1 MQALL
6 PIEQYDSL
14 LAEKQKKLTAL
25 LAPFHAPALAVF

>member
-14 LAEKQKKLTAL
+14 LAEKQKKLTA
-25 LAPFHAPALAVF
+25 